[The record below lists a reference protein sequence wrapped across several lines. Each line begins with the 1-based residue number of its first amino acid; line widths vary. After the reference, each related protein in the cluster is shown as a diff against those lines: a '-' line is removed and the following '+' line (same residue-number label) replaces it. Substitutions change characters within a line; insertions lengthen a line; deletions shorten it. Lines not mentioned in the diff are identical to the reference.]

1 MKSIQTPHLVL
12 SRNQTLRSRLR
23 ERGFTLIEIVV
34 VAAILVILLGLLTW
48 TLGGTATRFVSYITN
63 AATPASVTTPAL
75 GTSVDVDGRFTVV
88 PGQILVGQDARFEFT
103 LIAVPRGTALRAD
116 GTIPA
121 TTPQVPIP
129 GVTVT
134 FILEKTN
141 PTARFRSPAIVT
153 TDPQGRASVKV
164 GAAQEGGTATV
175 IAKVTMQGANGTPVE
190 GSEPTIAVPIVGADG
205 D

>member
-1 MKSIQTPHLVL
+1 MKSFQTSHLPL
-12 SRNQTLRSRLR
+12 ARNHTLHAGLR
-23 ERGFTLIEIVV
+23 ERGFTLLEIVV
-34 VAAILVILLGLLTW
+34 VAAIVIILLGLLSL
-48 TLGGTATRFVSYITN
+48 TLGGAATRFVSYITG

-88 PGQILVGQDARFEFT
+88 PAQILVGQDARFEFR

-134 FILEKTN
+134 FILERTN

-153 TDPQGRASVKV
+153 TDAEGKASVKV

-190 GSEPTIAVPIVGADG
+190 GSEPTSAVPIVGADG